1 MLNVGLTG
9 NIASGKSTVVDLFRR
24 WGATIID
31 ADALAREA
39 QAPGGEVLA
48 AIAGRFGADVLAP
61 DGTLDRA
68 ALRGK
73 VMGDQAALD
82 ALNQIVHPAVRRRRD
97 ELLRAATEGG
107 DLLVVNDIPLLF
119 EALDPA
125 QFDVVVLVDAS
136 TALRRTR
143 LRALRGL
150 SNDEADRMIA
160 AQMPAERKRAKSD
173 FVIENEG
180 SLKRLEQRARA
191 TFAELRHR
199 AAVAALGGRPARV
212 LLLAAADAREQPTL
226 NPIAARYADAGLAV
240 RRVAGDAAAI
250 AKALGQS
257 VPPDA
262 IVATAAAAADAQ
274 HAWERAGRPGVLA
287 SLSDDPDPVV
297 QIGITDYAQGELGD
311 VVYVDLPKVGA
322 SFGRGDAFGTI
333 EAVKA
338 VSELY
343 APLAG
348 TVTEVNQ
355 ALEGDPALVNRDPYG
370 AGWMIKVRAKNAGEL
385 EQLLNSEA
393 YKKQIGQ

>member
-1 MLNVGLTG
+1 MRDAGWVVPAPPRIPHPASRIPLMLNVALTG
-9 NIASGKSTVVDLFRR
+9 NIAAGKSTVVDLFRR

-31 ADALAREA
+31 ADVLVREA

-48 AIAGRFGADVLAP
+48 AIAGRFGADVLAS

-82 ALNQIVHPAVRRRRD
+82 ALNQIVHPAVRRRRE
-97 ELLRAATEGG
+97 ELLRAAREGG

-125 QFDVVVLVDAS
+125 QFDAVVLVDAGV
-136 TALRRTR
+136 ALRRTR
-143 LRALRGL
+143 LRAMRGL

-173 FVIENEG
+173 LVIENEG
-180 SLKRLEQRARA
+180 SLEQLERQARA
-191 TFAELRHR
+191 AFDELRHR

-212 LLLAAADAREQPTL
+212 LLLAAAGAREQPTL

-240 RRVAGDAAAI
+240 RRVTGDAAAI
-250 AKALGQS
+250 ERALGQ
-257 VPPDA
+257 PATPDA
-262 IVATAAAAADAQ
+262 I
-274 HAWERAGRPGVLA
+274 
-287 SLSDDPDPVV
+287 V

-311 VVYVDLPKVGA
+311 VVFVDLPKVGA
-322 SFGRGDAFGTI
+322 VFARGDVFGTI

-348 TVTEVNQ
+348 TVTEMNK

-370 AGWMIKVRAKNAGEL
+370 AGWMIKLRAKNTAEL
-385 EQLLNSEA
+385 DQLLTGEA